1 MHRAGSW
8 PALLASL
15 RSSYRVLQTTYFFL
29 AAFFLVAFLAFFAF
43 FAFFAIGSSC
53 EFSYQPRLLWP
64 GGSTDVPYPRNKNQ
78 KLCQ

>member
-29 AAFFLVAFLAFFAF
+29 AAFFLVAFFLVAFLAFFAF
-43 FAFFAIGSSC
+43 FAI
-53 EFSYQPRLLWP
+53 
-64 GGSTDVPYPRNKNQ
+64 
-78 KLCQ
+78 